1 MACHVVLSYTT
12 LTVRSGNS
20 FSSSPGGA
28 QVSPPQASWLEGNN
42 MPSCSRTDRQRHID
56 CSHALCSDTSEQSA
70 APRRTSCSRVPW
82 LFRERCLSF
91 GSSVR
96 PFASFHILSLYLSD
110 TASSHCPIICCA

>member
-20 FSSSPGGA
+20 FSSSPWRRSS
-28 QVSPPQASWLEGNN
+28 VSTSSILVRRKQHA
-42 MPSCSRTDRQRHID
+42 SCSRTDRQRHID
-56 CSHALCSDTSEQSA
+56 CSHALCSDTSEQSP